1 MKLLILYS
9 EIAGYTLACLDQL
22 LQRPDLQVRLI
33 RWPVNAEAPFHFEFG
48 ERIEVIDR
56 STLSQAELEEQV
68 RGFAP
73 DAIFTSGWIDKGY
86 LKALPQRPRGCP
98 VICGLDNQWTGS
110 LRQRVAT
117 WLSPWLVRRH
127 FDFMWGAGPRQR
139 AFARQL
145 GYDDAH
151 IREGYYSADVAR
163 FNHAYQQQHA
173 ARFSAE
179 GPRRLLYVGRI
190 MAHKGIEELVA
201 AFLQTDPALG
211 WQLELVGKAD
221 DSVDLPQHAR
231 ISQRDFVQP
240 EALPAIYGQAQAFAF
255 PSRVEPWGVAI
266 HEAAAAGLPLLASD
280 AVGAAD
286 VFLEEGQNGFRHQ
299 AGSVASLHEAL
310 QRLMACDAEPLQR
323 MGDHSHALAQRIT
336 PQTWA
341 DTLLDMIHQHQQAH
355 AH

>member
-22 LQRPDLQVRLI
+22 LSQTDLQIRLI

-56 STLSQAELEEQV
+56 STLDQAALDRQV
-68 RGFAP
+68 KDYVP

-86 LKALPQRPRGCP
+86 LKALAHKPTHCP
-98 VICGLDNQWTGS
+98 VICGLDNQWKGG
-110 LRQRVAT
+110 LRQRLAS
-117 WLSPWLVRRH
+117 WLSPWLVRRY
-127 FDFMWGAGPRQR
+127 FDFIWGAGPRQR

-163 FNHAYQQQHA
+163 FNHAYEQFHQQPV
-173 ARFSAE
+173 E

-190 MAHKGIEELVA
+190 MAHKGIGELVE
-201 AFLQTDPALG
+201 AFLQTDPACQWELC
-211 WQLELVGKAD
+211 LVGKAD
-221 DSVDLPQHAR
+221 GSVGLPEDAR
-231 ISQRDFVQP
+231 LVVQPFVQP
-240 EALPAIYGQAQAFAF
+240 EALPAIYGQAQAFAL
-255 PSRVEPWGVAI
+255 PSREEPWGVAL

-286 VFLEEGQNGFRHQ
+286 SFLQAGENGFLHR
-299 AGSVASLHEAL
+299 AASVASIHEGL
-310 QRLMACDAEPLQR
+310 TRLMACDDFTLR
-323 MGDHSHALAQRIT
+323 SMGEHSHRLAQRIT
-336 PQTWA
+336 PHSWA
-341 DTLLDMIHQHQQAH
+341 DTLLDMVHQHQQAY
-355 AH
+355 A